1 MKRRGKVRRE
11 FITGTLVG
19 VRDGPVIVL
28 EIEGQERKF
37 PLACDLTVNWVY
49 EHLEKQVMCLV
60 EAGKV
65 TQIE

>member
-1 MKRRGKVRRE
+1 MERREKARRE

-28 EIEGQERKF
+28 EIDGQEKKF

-49 EHLEKQVMCLV
+49 SHMEKQVMCLV
-60 EAGKV
+60 EDGKV